1 MMAERHND
9 RRYYASLPTPLPKGG
24 SSGSASPG
32 KDSGK
37 DSGKGSADPLSGS
50 GSGPKPGPV
59 KEGFVLDDD
68 VVGSKAGSKDAKGM
82 EDAQGTG
89 ARNTGAQDAG
99 AQDAG
104 AQDAAAGRLPKPQI
118 KIIVNGESVYKPGM
132 KVYFAEDEKSGGGSS
147 VTTSSA
153 GHALGTIR
161 SVASTAT
168 VMGTYCSCDMVIVS
182 RPDYKGVGGTV
193 CLCNSECT
201 CDSHCTCQSVN
212 TCPAFR
218 SPGSPGSPG
227 GGCPAV
233 SCNGPCACVPVH

>member
-1 MMAERHND
+1 MAERHND

-24 SSGSASPG
+24 SSGGTSPG
-32 KDSGK
+32 KGS
-37 DSGKGSADPLSGS
+37 SKGSADPSSSSGS
-50 GSGPKPGPV
+50 GAKTGPV

-68 VVGSKAGSKDAKGM
+68 VVEPRAGSKNAKDA
-82 EDAQGTG
+82 EDAQ
-89 ARNTGAQDAG
+89 DA
-99 AQDAG
+99 D
-104 AQDAAAGRLPKPQI
+104 AAGRLPKPQI

-132 KVYFAEDEKSGGGSS
+132 KVYFAENEKDSGNSGGSSSS

-161 SVASTAT
+161 SVASTST

-182 RPDYKGVGGTV
+182 RPDYKGVGGTM

-218 SPGSPGSPG
+218 SPGSPGSPRSPG